1 MEYKYNAAKHRLHKI
16 QPKVDDSLPFHSRYE
31 CEKSILCCLHI
42 GDTLSTHVDVLKGE
56 GPPVCVPCEALTVE
70 HNFTD
75 CRPAYLAIFVW
86 KSAGSTDV
94 CVYFSKY
101 KEFLGST
108 EIQTHLVHCF
118 GRKAFECH
126 SVVGLQCVSVF
137 ENESLRTLQFAY
149 KMNDRNIVLGYFSV
163 WINWLCI
170 RQKSGQKS
178 ENLDTGCL
186 DTDRSTLGG
195 GAHL

>member
-1 MEYKYNAAKHRLHKI
+1 MNTILLTA
-16 QPKVDDSLPFHSRYE
+16 DLPTWPYLYGNQLAVQMYACTSQ
-31 CEKSILCCLHI
+31 
-42 GDTLSTHVDVLKGE
+42 
-56 GPPVCVPCEALTVE
+56 
-70 HNFTD
+70 NTD
-75 CRPAYLAIFVW
+75 
-86 KSAGSTDV
+86 
-94 CVYFSKY
+94 

-108 EIQTHLVHCF
+108 EIQTHMVHCF

-126 SVVGLQCVSVF
+126 SVVGLQCASVF